1 MQLMAADERHARV
14 AEMTARIRA
23 VQQRAH
29 VAGVNRCRHVTTLAV
44 EIKPVTRADR
54 IDQVHRLGRREAPQ
68 PLRIV
73 VRVFSIMS
81 AASQRARP
89 GVSCPPLR
97 PDAAEPT

>member
-73 VRVFSIMS
+73 VREVLDHVGGFPAREAGRQLPAV
-81 AASQRARP
+81 AARR
-89 GVSCPPLR
+89 
-97 PDAAEPT
+97 AEPT